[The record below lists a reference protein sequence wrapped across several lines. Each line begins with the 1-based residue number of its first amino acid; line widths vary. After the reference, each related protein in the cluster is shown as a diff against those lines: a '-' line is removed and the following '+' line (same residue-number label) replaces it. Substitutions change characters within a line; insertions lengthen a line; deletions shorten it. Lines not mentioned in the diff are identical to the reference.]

1 MKLTPPKTIT
11 FWVAVVLGLAGLLG
25 YVNILAF
32 LTPFAFWLV
41 FVGLV
46 LLVLSLLIKG
56 PNLFHWR
63 MKGPPR
69 KDAGRFF

>member
-56 PNLFHWR
+56 L
-63 MKGPPR
+63 
-69 KDAGRFF
+69 